1 MAGRKMIRHMAWPAG
16 PRARSAGQGPAQP
29 LEPGTGRKLDRGAW
43 QATLG
48 RRMPRQVGAFYGK
61 LEKESRMTET
71 YVHLFYDD
79 GHGCLRDAGAEPLS
93 FYGGMVPVVG
103 DLIVDR
109 NVEKGMDRG
118 DARNRT
124 IHEVVARYIIPG
136 EITHIHLVIEG
147 RRGTYREREIV
158 GE

>member
-1 MAGRKMIRHMAWPAG
+1 
-16 PRARSAGQGPAQP
+16 
-29 LEPGTGRKLDRGAW
+29 
-43 QATLG
+43 
-48 RRMPRQVGAFYGK
+48 
-61 LEKESRMTET
+61 MTET

-93 FYGGMVPVVG
+93 SYGGTVPVVG

-109 NVEKGMDRG
+109 NVGKGMDRS

-136 EITHIHLVIEG
+136 EATHIHLVIEG

-158 GE
+158 GG